1 MGCGGWII
9 GKGPVLLLGTEALFL
24 DTVSVED
31 GDEVMLLISE
41 RHKVSLLYMLQK
53 AELSI
58 GSFDIVRRSKVHYG
72 RLLA

>member
-1 MGCGGWII
+1 M
-9 GKGPVLLLGTEALFL
+9 LLGTEALFL

-31 GDEVMLLISE
+31 RDEVMLLISE

-58 GSFDIVRRSKVHYG
+58 GSFDIVRRSKVHDC